1 MENNLQFVME
11 RLRNLYNDI
20 TLSNNEY
27 IEKKSAEYG
36 IKFDKDSIYAIKAG
50 EMRGT
55 IETLLYL
62 FDK

>member
-1 MENNLQFVME
+1 MESNLKFVME

-20 TLSNNEY
+20 TLSDNEY
-27 IEKKSAEYG
+27 IEKKNAECG
-36 IKFDKDSIYAIKAG
+36 IKFDKDNMYAIKAG
-50 EMRGT
+50 EMKGT

>member
-1 MENNLQFVME
+1 ME

-20 TLSNNEY
+20 TLSDNEY
-27 IEKKSAEYG
+27 IEKKNAECG
-36 IKFDKDSIYAIKAG
+36 IKFDKDNMYAIKAG
-50 EMRGT
+50 EMKGT